1 MKCNFSEITSFSAKL
16 HGSFKT
22 AASVYATIGARSYP
36 RANIMISSAPTAP
49 NSMVS
54 VDGRHSMFK
63 SACGAVLGL
72 AIVATADFALAQLA
86 HVGPSAA
93 KEFAQRSAL
102 LAQAGDREGAVEA
115 SRNAVDTYRR
125 LVHRSPAPYEPGLAA
140 SLHDLSRQLSEAG
153 DAAAASAAIEEAIV
167 MRRRLARYGARYAEG
182 LAKSLELRTS
192 IEMAAPASVKTSNAM
207 R

>member
-1 MKCNFSEITSFSAKL
+1 MT
-16 HGSFKT
+16 
-22 AASVYATIGARSYP
+22 
-36 RANIMISSAPTAP
+36 SSAPIAP
-49 NSMVS
+49 YSMVS
-54 VDGRHSMFK
+54 VDGTHGMFK

-72 AIVATADFALAQLA
+72 AIVATADFSLAQFA

-153 DAAAASAAIEEAIV
+153 DAAGARAAIEEAIV

-192 IEMAAPASVKTSNAM
+192 IETAASANVKTSNAM

>member
-54 VDGRHSMFK
+54 VDRGCSVFK
-63 SACGAVLGL
+63 GVCGGLLGV
-72 AIVATADFALAQLA
+72 AIVVTADFALAQLA

-115 SRNAVDTYRR
+115 SLNAVDAYRR
-125 LVHRSPAPYEPGLAA
+125 LVHRGPAPYEPGLAA

-153 DAAAASAAIEEAIV
+153 DAAGARAAIEEAIV
-167 MRRRLARYGARYAEG
+167 MRRHLARYGARYADG

-192 IEMAAPASVKTSNAM
+192 IEMAAPASVRTSNAM